1 MQSARRQKYC
11 SYGTAPQLYNGEKV
25 SCRRYAAILGRSERA
40 KDNPLRAAYTKRCS
54 AIRSEKSRGTIT
66 AEFAAAAQDMAKRRL
81 EQAEKDDVY
90 AAKEYYRDLERVKLY
105 SDTNNR
111 LNR

>member
-1 MQSARRQKYC
+1 
-11 SYGTAPQLYNGEKV
+11 
-25 SCRRYAAILGRSERA
+25 
-40 KDNPLRAAYTKRCS
+40 
-54 AIRSEKSRGTIT
+54 
-66 AEFAAAAQDMAKRRL
+66 MAKRRL
-81 EQAEKDDVY
+81 EQAEEDDVY